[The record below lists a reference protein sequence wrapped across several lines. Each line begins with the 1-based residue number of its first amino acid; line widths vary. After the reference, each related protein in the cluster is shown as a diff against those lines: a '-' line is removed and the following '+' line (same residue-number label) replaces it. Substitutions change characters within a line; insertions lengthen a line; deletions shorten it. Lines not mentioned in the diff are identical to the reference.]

1 MFSPPRFAHTPHL
14 LRRALWNHR
23 APSLTNSTSLGS
35 TSMLCTRL
43 AEGLASQRTT
53 TMTTIPSNIRTISHT
68 RPSLADR
75 SVTDLTYDA
84 VSTTEI
90 VKKLAAIPQ
99 TSVSLQALMRTGR
112 GEFLHKTFEDME
124 HVDQHSAT
132 DLVLI
137 QVASFLRREL
147 PIRLAHRIQDLEGA
161 PVMRD
166 MSSVKDV
173 KELYMKSMME
183 LVEFDEKITTSEQE
197 EAFSAL
203 VERIY
208 ERHGSVLVRK

>member
-1 MFSPPRFAHTPHL
+1 MFPRVAHKQL
-14 LRRALWNHR
+14 LRHSLWQS
-23 APSLTNSTSLGS
+23 AQLNSNVGAA
-35 TSMLCTRL
+35 SMLCLRL
-43 AEGLASQRTT
+43 AGLSDSHTSRTKV
-53 TMTTIPSNIRTISHT
+53 RTISQT
-68 RPSLADR
+68 RPAYADQI
-75 SVTDLTYDA
+75 STALTDD
-84 VSTTEI
+84 VSEV
-90 VKKLAAIPQ
+90 VKKLALMPQ

-124 HVDQHSAT
+124 NVDQHSAT

-173 KELYMKSMME
+173 KELYIKSMMD
-183 LVEFDEKITTSEQE
+183 LAEFDEKITTSEQE
-197 EAFSAL
+197 EAFSKI
-203 VERIY
+203 VEKIY

>member
-1 MFSPPRFAHTPHL
+1 MVMAMPQMRTTSSTRSTLAQTRSFSTDHGAGTD
-14 LRRALWNHR
+14 NVV
-23 APSLTNSTSLGS
+23 TK
-35 TSMLCTRL
+35 
-43 AEGLASQRTT
+43 LAS
-53 TMTTIPSNIRTISHT
+53 
-68 RPSLADR
+68 
-75 SVTDLTYDA
+75 V
-84 VSTTEI
+84 
-90 VKKLAAIPQ
+90 PQ

-112 GEFLHKTFEDME
+112 GEFLHKTFEDMA

-147 PIRLAHRIQDLEGA
+147 PIRLAHRIHDLDGA

-173 KELYMKSMME
+173 KELYITSMME

-197 EAFSAL
+197 EAFAAL

-208 ERHGSVLVRK
+208 ERHGSVLVRKLCDGPNV